1 MDIRDHNRRAWDQAV
16 EQGSPWSIP
25 VSPEVIAAARRGEWS
40 VVLTENKPVPRAW
53 FPAEMQGARILCLAS
68 GGGQQAPVLAAAG
81 ADVTL
86 LDNSPRQLARDQAV
100 AERDGLSLTPV
111 EGDMRDLSRFAG
123 GSFDLVFHPVSNL
136 FVPAVRPVWAETY
149 RVLRPGGVLLAG
161 FMHPYFYLFD
171 RSHADRGELVVR
183 HRLPYSDLESLT
195 EAERQKLLDTTDTLE
210 WSHTLTD
217 QIGGQIDAG
226 FLIAG
231 LYEDAHGDHPLGQ
244 HAPTYCATRAVMPT
258 TASRDGRQT
267 TDL

>member
-1 MDIRDHNRRAWDQAV
+1 M
-16 EQGSPWSIP
+16 
-25 VSPEVIAAARRGEWS
+25 
-40 VVLTENKPVPRAW
+40 
-53 FPAEMQGARILCLAS
+53 
-68 GGGQQAPVLAAAG
+68 
-81 ADVTL
+81 
-86 LDNSPRQLARDQAV
+86 
-100 AERDGLSLTPV
+100 
-111 EGDMRDLSRFAG
+111 
-123 GSFDLVFHPVSNL
+123 
-136 FVPAVRPVWAETY
+136 RPVWAEAY

-171 RSHADRGELVVR
+171 RSHADRGELLVR

-244 HAPTYCATRAVMPT
+244 HAPTYCATRAVKPT